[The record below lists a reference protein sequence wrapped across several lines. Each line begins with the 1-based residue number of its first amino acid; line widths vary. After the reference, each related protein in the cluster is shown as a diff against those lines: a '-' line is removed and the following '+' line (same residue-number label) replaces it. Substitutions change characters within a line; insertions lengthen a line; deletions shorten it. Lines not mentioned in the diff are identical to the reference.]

1 MATIHNVPDQIK
13 PRVLIVD
20 NEADICQSVAISLD
34 KNRFQINYAENA
46 AVAYKLLEEES
57 YDVVVTGIM
66 LPDEDSVA
74 FLGRIRNAWPEMPVI
89 IMAGDGQLQK
99 AVNAIINGA
108 FDCMQKPFTAG
119 LMRSVVE
126 RAVNYTRLQRL
137 EKNYRAKWEESALVE
152 QRIIGLEG
160 GT

>member
-108 FDCMQKPFTAG
+108 FDFMQKPFTSG